1 MNNKSEKK
9 SIIQKIMLIIFFIA
23 FLIFILHSLFSQLK
37 MSAMS
42 FTIKRGRLADEEMVK
57 GIFVRKEEILGE
69 DGNLR
74 LDKIKSEGSRVSKGD
89 DVFRYYSEDEQKVT
103 LKIDEINK
111 EINKYLQ
118 SQKINISSPENQV
131 INEQIRKI
139 IEEIT
144 RTSSQAKNIESLNNI
159 SEKLTDKAKNGNFFE
174 NDENINRLNKEKA
187 GLENKLNEN
196 TKILKS
202 PFAGIVSYKIDG
214 FEGKLRWDDV
224 LNLKEED
231 LKKLNIKA
239 GSQIPVSDVNG
250 KVVDNFSMYVVTK
263 TNNKNTKNK
272 KEGEYIKLRIQDDI
286 INAEIIKLPKKDVKD
301 DHILILKIT
310 QNVEKLIDTRSTNL
324 DLIWWEK
331 EGLKVSNQAIEEEKG
346 FHFVEKNK
354 LTYKEKVMVK
364 IVEKTE
370 EFSLVENYTSDELK
384 ELGIDISSTRPYVQ
398 EDDEL
403 IIQKDK
409 TNLKNKYNMDLFK
422 NKNEDENENKTNNT
436 ENVSKEGDK
445 SENKAEQTNK

>member
-214 FEGKLRWDDV
+214 FEGKLKWDDV

-409 TNLKNKYNMDLFK
+409 TNLKNKYNIDLFK
-422 NKNEDENENKTNNT
+422 NKNEDENKTNNT
-436 ENVSKEGDK
+436 ENASKEVDK